1 MRPQSSLGSCSG
13 MTAAA
18 ASSTSFLRAS
28 TALWTGALLLLLAAS
43 PPLAQ
48 AQPAGSDDSAERPNI
63 VFIFSDDHAVQA
75 LGAYDRRLAAFNPT
89 PNLDRLAQQG
99 MLFKNAF
106 VTNSICVPSRGAILT
121 GQFGHKTGLK
131 TNGSRID
138 PGQTTFP
145 KRLKEAGYQTAI
157 VGKWHL
163 KADPNGFD
171 YWEVLPGQG
180 AYYNPSF
187 RMSGDTTRYTGY
199 TSEVI
204 TDRALRWLEEGRD
217 ADQPFMLMYQHKA
230 PHRNWMP
237 GPDHLN
243 TYDDVQIP
251 APKSLF
257 YDYSGLSTPAVVQDM
272 EISTDMRW
280 GWDLKLPLRPGAR
293 GDTARGY
300 PNFIERFTPEQR
312 RMWKEAYRPENEQF
326 YQQYR
331 TARMQGR
338 DLTRWKYQRYIKD
351 YLRTIRSM
359 DAQIGRLLGYLEE
372 NGLAEN
378 TIVVYSSDQG
388 FFLGENGWF
397 DKRWMYEE
405 SLRTPL
411 IVRWPGVTEPGAESE
426 AMVQNL
432 DFAQTF
438 LDVAGVDA
446 PAQMQGRSL
455 APLMRGEES
464 SEDWREAL
472 YYHYYEGGY
481 EGGGHNVVRHEGV
494 RTNRYKLIHFYT
506 LDQWELFDLNEDPDE
521 LQNVYNDPDY
531 ADVRKRMKERL
542 DVLRD
547 KYELPPQEGE
557 RASSD
562 VSAPGQ

>member
-1 MRPQSSLGSCSG
+1 MA
-13 MTAAA
+13 AAA

-359 DAQIGRLLGYLEE
+359 DAQVGRLLGYLEE

-397 DKRWMYEE
+397 EKRWVYEE
-405 SLRTPL
+405 SQRTPL
-411 IVRWPGVTEPGAESE
+411 IFRGPGVTEPGAESE

-481 EGGGHNVVRHEGV
+481 EGGVHNVARHEGV

-521 LQNVYNDPDY
+521 LHNVYNDPDY

-562 VSAPGQ
+562 VSASGQ